1 MTPDLSAT
9 VAKIAT
15 VAADANQLESQA
27 NQDAIAVSAVTGGY
41 EIEVTDVASYDDPEN
56 PGTPVEAT
64 NVSGLFDFTVDTV
77 DGEWVGLT
85 ITFDEDLTNVK
96 VNGTA
101 LTQADID
108 AATALGYTG
117 GKTYIYFVNYSN
129 LAGAG
134 VTIALS
140 TVDDSKNA
148 INVTLTQGE

>member
-1 MTPDLSAT
+1 LTPDLSAT
-9 VAKIAT
+9 VAKVAT

-27 NQDAIAVSAVTGGY
+27 NQDVITVSAVTGGY
-41 EIEVTDVASYDDPEN
+41 EIEVTDVASYDDPLD

-77 DGEWVGLT
+77 DGEWVGLA

-101 LTQADID
+101 LTQTDKD

-117 GKTYIYFVNYSN
+117 GKTYIYFVDYND

-134 VTIALS
+134 VTLALS
-140 TVDDSKNA
+140 TVNGSKNA
-148 INVTLTQGE
+148 INVTFTQG